1 MANDHARDR
10 YDPPSIGSE
19 FEEDKFSEINP
30 GEIFRLQPLN
40 ESTSYR
46 KVNDL
51 VGEEIGT
58 DPRFKVRFD
67 INVKVY
73 VKS

>member
-51 VGEEIGT
+51 VGEEIGIGG
-58 DPRFKVRFD
+58 FEVRFD
-67 INVKVY
+67 AKVKVY

>member
-1 MANDHARDR
+1 MANDHAQDR
-10 YDPPSIGSE
+10 YDPPAVGSE

-46 KVNDL
+46 KLNDL
-51 VGEEIGT
+51 VGEEIGST
-58 DPRFKVRFD
+58 PSFEVRFD
-67 INVKVY
+67 ANTKVY

>member
-10 YDPPSIGSE
+10 YDPPKVGSE

-58 DPRFKVRFD
+58 IPRFEVRFD
-67 INVKVY
+67 AKTKVY

>member
-1 MANDHARDR
+1 MANDPVRDR
-10 YDPPSIGSE
+10 YDPPKVGSE

-58 DPRFKVRFD
+58 TPPFTVRFD
-67 INVKVY
+67 VSVKVY

>member
-1 MANDHARDR
+1 MANDHAQDR

-30 GEIFRLQPLN
+30 GEIFRLQPLS
-40 ESTSYR
+40 EATSYR

-51 VGEEIGT
+51 AGEEIGIGG
-58 DPRFKVRFD
+58 FEVRFD
-67 INVKVY
+67 ANVKVY

>member
-1 MANDHARDR
+1 MANDPARDR
-10 YDPPSIGSE
+10 YDPPKVGSE

-51 VGEEIGT
+51 VGEEIGVGG
-58 DPRFKVRFD
+58 FEVRFD
-67 INVKVY
+67 TNVKVY

>member
-1 MANDHARDR
+1 MANDPAKDR
-10 YDPPSIGSE
+10 YNPPPIGSE

-30 GEIFRLQPLN
+30 GEIFRLQPLD

-46 KVNDL
+46 KVNEL

-58 DPRFKVRFD
+58 RGFEVRFD
-67 INVKVY
+67 TNVKVY

>member
-10 YDPPSIGSE
+10 YDPPPIGTE
-19 FEEDKFSEINP
+19 FEEDRFSEINP

-58 DPRFKVRFD
+58 VGSEVRFD
-67 INVKVY
+67 AKTKVY

>member
-10 YDPPSIGSE
+10 YDPPGVGTE

-30 GEIFRLQPLN
+30 GEIFRLNPSN
-40 ESTSYR
+40 VATSYR
-46 KVNDL
+46 KVDDL
-51 VGEEIGT
+51 VGEEIGA
-58 DPRFKVRFD
+58 DGFEVRF
-67 INVKVY
+67 NVNTKVY

>member
-1 MANDHARDR
+1 MANDHAQDR
-10 YDPPSIGSE
+10 YDPPPIGSE

-30 GEIFRLQPLN
+30 GELFRLQPSN

-58 DPRFKVRFD
+58 GGFEVHFD
-67 INVKVY
+67 AQVKVY

>member
-58 DPRFKVRFD
+58 IPRFEVRFD
-67 INVKVY
+67 TNVKVY

>member
-10 YDPPSIGSE
+10 YDPPKVGSE

-30 GEIFRLQPLN
+30 GEIFRLRPLN

-58 DPRFKVRFD
+58 IPRFEVRFD
-67 INVKVY
+67 AKTKVY

>member
-10 YDPPSIGSE
+10 YAPPSIGSE
-19 FEEDKFSEINP
+19 FEEDRFSEINP

-51 VGEEIGT
+51 VGEEIGMA
-58 DPRFKVRFD
+58 PPFKVQFD
-67 INVKVY
+67 TNVKVY

>member
-1 MANDHARDR
+1 MANDHAQDR
-10 YDPPSIGSE
+10 YDPPKVGSE

-30 GEIFRLQPLN
+30 GEIFRLHPLN

-58 DPRFKVRFD
+58 TSRFEVRFD
-67 INVKVY
+67 AKTKVY

>member
-51 VGEEIGT
+51 VGEEIGIGG
-58 DPRFKVRFD
+58 FEVRFD
-67 INVKVY
+67 AKTKVY

>member
-10 YDPPSIGSE
+10 YDPPSVGSE

-30 GEIFRLQPLN
+30 GEIFRLRPLD

-51 VGEEIGT
+51 VGEEIGKAPT
-58 DPRFKVRFD
+58 FEVQFD
-67 INVKVY
+67 ANVTVY

>member
-1 MANDHARDR
+1 MANDPARDR
-10 YDPPSIGSE
+10 YDPPKVGSE

-58 DPRFKVRFD
+58 TPRFEVRFD
-67 INVKVY
+67 ANTKVY

>member
-58 DPRFKVRFD
+58 VGFEVRFD
-67 INVKVY
+67 AKTKVY

>member
-1 MANDHARDR
+1 MANDHAQDR
-10 YDPPSIGSE
+10 YDPPAIGSE

-51 VGEEIGT
+51 VGEEIGVGG
-58 DPRFKVRFD
+58 FEVRFD
-67 INVKVY
+67 AKTKVY

>member
-58 DPRFKVRFD
+58 TPSFEVRFD

>member
-10 YDPPSIGSE
+10 YDPPKVGSE
-19 FEEDKFSEINP
+19 FEEDRFSEINP

-58 DPRFKVRFD
+58 TPPFKVQFD
-67 INVKVY
+67 TNVKVY

>member
-58 DPRFKVRFD
+58 IPRFEVRFD
-67 INVKVY
+67 AKTKVY

>member
-10 YDPPSIGSE
+10 YDPPKVGSE

-51 VGEEIGT
+51 VGEEIGIGG
-58 DPRFKVRFD
+58 FEVRFD
-67 INVKVY
+67 AKVKVY

>member
-1 MANDHARDR
+1 MANDPVRDR
-10 YDPPSIGSE
+10 YDPPKVGSE
-19 FEEDKFSEINP
+19 FEEDRFSEINP
-30 GEIFRLQPLN
+30 GEIFRLQPSN

-51 VGEEIGT
+51 AGEEVGT
-58 DPRFKVRFD
+58 NPPFEVQFD
-67 INVKVY
+67 ANVKVY

>member
-1 MANDHARDR
+1 MANDHAQDR

-19 FEEDKFSEINP
+19 FEEDKFSEINT

-51 VGEEIGT
+51 VGEEIGVGG
-58 DPRFKVRFD
+58 FEVRFD
-67 INVKVY
+67 ANTKVY

>member
-10 YDPPSIGSE
+10 YDPPPIGSE

-58 DPRFKVRFD
+58 TPPFAVRFD
-67 INVKVY
+67 VRVKVY

>member
-51 VGEEIGT
+51 VGEEIGVGG
-58 DPRFKVRFD
+58 FEVRFD
-67 INVKVY
+67 TNVKVY

>member
-30 GEIFRLQPLN
+30 GEIFRLNPLN

-51 VGEEIGT
+51 TGEEIGVGG
-58 DPRFKVRFD
+58 FEVRFD
-67 INVKVY
+67 ANSKVY

>member
-10 YDPPSIGSE
+10 YDPPKVGSE

-51 VGEEIGT
+51 VGEEIGVGG
-58 DPRFKVRFD
+58 FEVRFD
-67 INVKVY
+67 AKTKVY

>member
-1 MANDHARDR
+1 MANDHAQDR
-10 YDPPSIGSE
+10 YDPPAVGSE

-51 VGEEIGT
+51 VGEEIGKAPT
-58 DPRFKVRFD
+58 FEVQFD
-67 INVKVY
+67 ANTKVY

>member
-1 MANDHARDR
+1 MANDHAQDR
-10 YDPPSIGSE
+10 YDPPSIGTE

-58 DPRFKVRFD
+58 NPRFEVRFD
-67 INVKVY
+67 AKTKVY